1 MAESDEEYYEVPL
14 KDQRYFGAD
23 IKRKR
28 ITFVPSTTS
37 LPASPGVSTDNSSR
51 LSASER
57 YLAVVL
63 RKSKSESQPPSE
75 KKATT
80 EVVANDGY
88 HDSKLKEVQQEEP
101 TSRTLGQQN
110 ICEVCNMPVDLGK
123 GSNSHASSLVH
134 QICRPHSHPPSA
146 LDRERKGLSILQ
158 AHGWDPDARVG
169 LGSSGEGILHPVK
182 AKEKRDTVGLGH
194 GKEDEDQ
201 ARLKPRKKK
210 ERPKEVKKL
219 DAGQIRKLD
228 AEQKKKDR
236 KLREMF
242 YMNEDVEKYLGGG

>member
-1 MAESDEEYYEVPL
+1 MADSDEEYYEVPL
-14 KDQRYFGAD
+14 KDQRYFGAG

-28 ITFVPSTTS
+28 IHFVPSTTS
-37 LPASPGVSTDNSSR
+37 LPASPGVSTNNSSR
-51 LSASER
+51 LSASEK

-63 RKSKSESQPPSE
+63 RKSQSEPPSE
-75 KKATT
+75 KKVTT
-80 EVVANDGY
+80 GLVAKEGY
-88 HDSKLKEVQQEEP
+88 HDNKLKEVQQEEP
-101 TSRTLGQQN
+101 TTRSPGQQN
-110 ICEVCNMPVDLGK
+110 ICEVCNMPVDSRK
-123 GSNSHASSLVH
+123 GSNIHASSLVH
-134 QICRPHSHPPSA
+134 QICLPHSHPPSA

-194 GKEDEDQ
+194 GKEDEEE

-228 AEQKKKDR
+228 TEQKKKDK

>member
-1 MAESDEEYYEVPL
+1 MADSDEEYYEVPL
-14 KDQRYFGAD
+14 KDQRYFGAG

-28 ITFVPSTTS
+28 IHFVPSTTS
-37 LPASPGVSTDNSSR
+37 LPASPGISTNSSSK
-51 LSASER
+51 LSAREK

-63 RKSKSESQPPSE
+63 RKSQSEPPSE
-75 KKATT
+75 NKVTT
-80 EVVANDGY
+80 GEVANEGY
-88 HDSKLKEVQQEEP
+88 HDSKLKEVQKEEP
-101 TSRTLGQQN
+101 ATRSPGQRN
-110 ICEVCNMPVDLGK
+110 ICKVCNMPVGSEK
-123 GSNSHASSLVH
+123 GRNSHASSLVH
-134 QICRPHSHPPSA
+134 QICLPHSHPPSA

-169 LGSSGEGILHPVK
+169 LGSIGEGILHPVK

-194 GKEDEDQ
+194 GKEDEEE

-228 AEQKKKDR
+228 AEQKRKDK
-236 KLREMF
+236 KLRDMF